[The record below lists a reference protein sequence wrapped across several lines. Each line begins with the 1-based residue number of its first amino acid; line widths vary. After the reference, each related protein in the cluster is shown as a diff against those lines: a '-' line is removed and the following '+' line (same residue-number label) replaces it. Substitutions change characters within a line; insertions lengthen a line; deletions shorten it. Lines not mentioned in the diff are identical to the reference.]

1 MKAIATMIEKN
12 QTYDTPWKQI
22 IEFFFPQFME
32 FFVPGSKE
40 DIDWN
45 SKIKFLDKEFQKIT
59 KESVSGQKHTD
70 KLIEVTLKNR
80 SKKWILIHIVEN
92 RTDKA
97 LVSKRLFKNRGFE
110 SLRVYRLDIDLAER
124 T

>member
-1 MKAIATMIEKN
+1 
-12 QTYDTPWKQI
+12 
-22 IEFFFPQFME
+22 ME

-110 SLRVYRLDIDLAER
+110 SLRVYRLGIGLAGR
-124 T
+124 A